1 MSPARQETSTQR
13 SGLDPDGFTGKRAL
27 AVALG
32 SGLGVLAVLACRAAL
47 QPEPIPDL
55 ATVPGA
61 RVELVEAPAACSRPG
76 SELGVSSSAPGEWRE
91 PRVRLAGP
99 LAGRSAE
106 WGGWAE
112 RRCLT
117 LMLDEQGA
125 SVQANVEFDT
135 DYGRFPGRV
144 DPARSSVHRHG
155 DVLCFELGLE
165 RLDGSGFLERWR
177 GELPL
182 R

>member
-1 MSPARQETSTQR
+1 M
-13 SGLDPDGFTGKRAL
+13 PDRTAKSAQTKRAL

-47 QPEPIPDL
+47 HTEPIP
-55 ATVPGA
+55 TVPGA
-61 RVELVEAPAACSRPG
+61 RVEIVEAAADCSRPG
-76 SELGVSSSAPGEWRE
+76 SMLSVTSSAPGEWRE
-91 PRVRLAGP
+91 PRVRFAAPSGGWS
-99 LAGRSAE
+99 ASAE

-117 LMLDEQGA
+117 LTLDDKGRSARA
-125 SVQANVEFDT
+125 SAEFDT
-135 DYGRFPGRV
+135 DYGLFLGRL
-144 DPARSSVHRHG
+144 DPARSGVHRHG
-155 DVLCFELGLE
+155 DVLCFELAVE
-165 RLDGSGFLERWR
+165 RLDGSGFQERWR